1 MNRKYFDIINII
13 RKNKNDNEI
22 LECLSNYHENDIA
35 DIIAQLTADE
45 RKEYTVCLVFR
56 EWQRYLYIWMNRKDI
71 WKKFRLKMR
80 QR

>member
-35 DIIAQLTADE
+35 DIIAQLTENE
-45 RKEYTVCLVFR
+45 RKKYTVC
-56 EWQRYLYIWMNRKDI
+56 
-71 WKKFRLKMR
+71 
-80 QR
+80 

>member
-35 DIIAQLTADE
+35 DIIAQKKNIRSAWFSE
-45 RKEYTVCLVFR
+45 NGR
-56 EWQRYLYIWMNRKDI
+56 DI
-71 WKKFRLKMR
+71 CISG
-80 QR
+80 

>member
-45 RKEYTVCLVFR
+45 KNKVSQRGKALAEMKKYIKEWL
-56 EWQRYLYIWMNRKDI
+56 
-71 WKKFRLKMR
+71 
-80 QR
+80 